1 MLRLHAASGADT
13 CAAQVAPRQPHA
25 AALAATTPGG
35 RLAAARAADATAEVH
50 LAARDLLLALSFHVT
65 RCDCILLGVAA
76 GRGFVEV
83 AMRYEEA
90 SSSPDAVALG
100 IRLPVKDPEQLAMQF

>member
-1 MLRLHAASGADT
+1 MLRCNAVLGAD
-13 CAAQVAPRQPHA
+13 ARPAQVAPRQPQS

-35 RLAAARAADATAEVH
+35 RLAAARAAEATAEVH

-90 SSSPDAVALG
+90 SSTPDSVALG